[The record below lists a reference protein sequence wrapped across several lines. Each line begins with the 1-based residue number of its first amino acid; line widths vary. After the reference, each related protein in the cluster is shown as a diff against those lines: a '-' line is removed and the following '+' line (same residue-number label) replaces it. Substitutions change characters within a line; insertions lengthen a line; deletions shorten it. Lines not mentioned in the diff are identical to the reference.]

1 MAAKG
6 KKKKNV
12 EVAET
17 MSKFQTMWEIKQQDL
32 AKMDRLTK
40 MRLLESLLAKKEPL
54 DDYEEALKKKLI
66 IECLS
71 N

>member
-1 MAAKG
+1 
-6 KKKKNV
+6 
-12 EVAET
+12 
-17 MSKFQTMWEIKQQDL
+17 MWEIKQQDL
-32 AKMDRLTK
+32 AKKDRLTK

>member
-1 MAAKG
+1 MVVLVINRCNG
-6 KKKKNV
+6 
-12 EVAET
+12 
-17 MSKFQTMWEIKQQDL
+17 
-32 AKMDRLTK
+32 TK
-40 MRLLESLLAKKEPL
+40 MRLLESLLARKEPL